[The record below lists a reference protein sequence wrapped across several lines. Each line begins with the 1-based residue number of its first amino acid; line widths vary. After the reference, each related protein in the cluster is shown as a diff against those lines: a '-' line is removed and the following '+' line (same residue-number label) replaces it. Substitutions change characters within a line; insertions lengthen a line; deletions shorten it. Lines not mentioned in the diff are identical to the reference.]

1 MENVIKVKHYKVK
14 VIKEKQNPLKFV
26 LSVISYAIF
35 IWLLL
40 IGITLLIYVA
50 DIKIRAMKGDYTPPK
65 YNAYVVETGSMI
77 PEILVKDV
85 VLTKKIDTEDI
96 KVGDVITFLSSDPR
110 LPDITITHRVVDIY
124 TDPVT
129 GDIEYQTK
137 GDNNN
142 TADATLT
149 PSYNVLGKV
158 ILKLPKLGYLQDF
171 LVDMSGWI
179 YVILLPCL
187 AIVSYDIMKLFKLV
201 GKKTKIIK
209 S

>member
-1 MENVIKVKHYKVK
+1 MGDIIKAKHYKVK
-14 VIKEKQNPLKFV
+14 VVKKKENPLKFI

-35 IWLLL
+35 VWLLL
-40 IGITLLIYVA
+40 IGGTLLIYVA
-50 DIKIRAMKGDYTPPK
+50 DIKIRAMKGDFTPPK

-85 VLTKKIDTEDI
+85 VLTKKIDTEDM
-96 KVGDVITFLSSDPR
+96 KVGDVITFISADPR
-110 LPDITITHRVVDIY
+110 LPGITITHRIVDIY

-129 GDIEYQTK
+129 GEVSYQTK

-142 TADATLT
+142 SIDSTLT

-158 ILKLPKLGYLQDF
+158 IFKLPKLGYLQDF
-171 LVDMSGWI
+171 LIDMSGWI

-187 AIVSYDIMKLFKLV
+187 AIVSYDIMKLFKHI

-209 S
+209 N

>member
-14 VIKEKQNPLKFV
+14 VVKQKQNPLKFV

-40 IGITLLIYVA
+40 IGATLLIYVA

-65 YNAYVVETGSMI
+65 FNAYVVETGSMI

-85 VLTKKIDTEDI
+85 VLTKKIPTEDI
-96 KVGDVITFLSSDPR
+96 KVGDVITFISSDPR
-110 LPDITITHRVVDIY
+110 LPGITITHRVIDIY
-124 TDPVT
+124 ADPVT
-129 GDIEYQTK
+129 GEIEYKTQ

-142 TADATLT
+142 VADATLT
-149 PSYNVLGKV
+149 PSSNVLGKV

-187 AIVSYDIMKLFKLV
+187 AIVSYDIMKLLKTI
-201 GKKTKIIK
+201 GKRTKIIK
-209 S
+209 N

>member
-1 MENVIKVKHYKVK
+1 MSNEIRVKHYKVK
-14 VIKEKQNPLKFV
+14 VVKQKENPLKFI
-26 LSVISYAIF
+26 LSIISYAMF

-40 IGITLLIYVA
+40 IGGTLLIYVA

-96 KVGDVITFLSSDPR
+96 KVGDVITFLSADPR
-110 LPDITITHRVVDIY
+110 LPGITITHRVVDIY

-129 GDIEYQTK
+129 GDVEYQTK

-142 TADATLT
+142 T
-149 PSYNVLGKV
+149 
-158 ILKLPKLGYLQDF
+158 QDSSRISF
-171 LVDMSGWI
+171 NI
-179 YVILLPCL
+179 
-187 AIVSYDIMKLFKLV
+187 
-201 GKKTKIIK
+201 
-209 S
+209 

>member
-1 MENVIKVKHYKVK
+1 MSDELKVKHYKVK
-14 VIKEKQNPLKFV
+14 VVKQKQNPLKFII
-26 LSVISYAIF
+26 SVISYAIF

-40 IGITLLIYVA
+40 IGGTLLIYVA
-50 DIKIRAMKGDYTPPK
+50 DIKIRAMKGDYTAPK
-65 YNAYVVETGSMI
+65 FNAYVVETGSMI

-85 VLTKKIDTEDI
+85 VLTKKIPTEDI
-96 KVGDVITFLSSDPR
+96 KVGDVITFLSADPR
-110 LPDITITHRVVDIY
+110 LPGITITHRVVDIY

-129 GDIEYQTK
+129 GEVEYQTQ

-142 TADATLT
+142 SVDATLT

-158 ILKLPKLGYLQDF
+158 ILKLPKLGYLQEF

-187 AIVSYDIMKLFKLV
+187 AIVSYDIMKLFKIV
-201 GKKTKIIK
+201 GKKAKVIK

>member
-14 VIKEKQNPLKFV
+14 VVKQKQNPLKFV

-40 IGITLLIYVA
+40 IGATLLIYVA

-65 YNAYVVETGSMI
+65 FNAYVVETGSMI

-85 VLTKKIDTEDI
+85 VLTKKIPTEDI
-96 KVGDVITFLSSDPR
+96 KVGDVITFISSDPR
-110 LPDITITHRVVDIY
+110 LPGITITHRVIDIY
-124 TDPVT
+124 ADPVT
-129 GDIEYQTK
+129 GEIEYKTQ

-142 TADATLT
+142 VADATLT
-149 PSYNVLGKV
+149 PSFNVLGKV

-187 AIVSYDIMKLFKLV
+187 AIVSYDIMKLLKTI
-201 GKKTKIIK
+201 GKRTKIIK
-209 S
+209 N